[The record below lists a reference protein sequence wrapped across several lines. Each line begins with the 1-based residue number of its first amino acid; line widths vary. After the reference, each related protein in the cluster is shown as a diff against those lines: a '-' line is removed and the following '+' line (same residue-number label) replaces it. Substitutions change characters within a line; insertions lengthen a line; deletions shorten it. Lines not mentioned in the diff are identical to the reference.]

1 MAWFHFCTA
10 NHNKVGRSTLSDM
23 AAWFE
28 AGLLELGHKVTFS
41 ETSVERSA
49 INLFWEYF
57 EPGMREELLG
67 AGVDFGLIA
76 TELPDGQG
84 FNWRSDPTWT
94 TRFNCFV
101 EIAPHAKFIW
111 TMIESSVQFYAQ
123 FCPTTFIEL
132 GFSER
137 LIPGGLNKAPHIDF
151 CFFGL
156 RTPYR
161 ETVVSQLEKH
171 AKVVWP
177 RGLLSPT
184 AIAELISNSRVGLNF
199 KQSDQWPIPS
209 PTRLGRLM
217 MAKRAVAA
225 EYVPVPTRQGD
236 IAGICPQTV
245 PFHEHAL
252 HILDT
257 DWREKAE
264 RVFQRYQAEMPMALI
279 LEQVLD
285 KTLNYRTGSSE
296 AKTIPIKVAPPV
308 MVGEDSTWNF
318 FRWKDEYYSL
328 RKTLGPVEVRLGG
341 QALQHIHGMENI
353 LCANSLSE
361 LYEMAEKELSRSL
374 DVQQQ

>member
-10 NHNKVGRSTLSDM
+10 NHNEVGRSTLTDM
-23 AAWFE
+23 ADWFE

-41 ETSVERSA
+41 DSCVERSA
-49 INLFWEYF
+49 INLFWEFF
-57 EPGMREELLG
+57 EPRMCEELLG
-67 AGVDFGLIA
+67 TGVEFGLIA
-76 TELPDGQG
+76 TEIPDGRG
-84 FNWRSDPTWT
+84 FNWRSDPEWT

-111 TMIESSVQFYAQ
+111 TMIESSVPYYAQ
-123 FCPTTFIEL
+123 FCPTAFIEL

-137 LIPGGLNKAPHIDF
+137 LVPGGLNKAPHIDF

-161 ETVVSQLEKH
+161 EHVVNQLEKH
-171 AKVVWP
+171 AKVIWP
-177 RGLLSPT
+177 AGLLSPT

-225 EYVPVPTRQGD
+225 EHVPVSTRQGD

-252 HILDT
+252 RILDA

-264 RVFQRYQAEMPMALI
+264 KVFQRYHAEMPMALI
-279 LEQVLD
+279 MEQALE
-285 KTLNYRTGSSE
+285 KTLNDRTGGSE
-296 AKTIPIKVAPPV
+296 AKTIPINFAPPV
-308 MVGEDSTWNF
+308 LVGEDSIWNF
-318 FRWKDEYYSL
+318 FCWGHEYFSL
-328 RKTLGPVEVRLGG
+328 RKTLGAVEVRLGG
-341 QALQHIHGMENI
+341 QALQHTHGMENI
-353 LCANSLSE
+353 LRANSLSE
-361 LYEMAEKELSRSL
+361 LYEMAKK
-374 DVQQQ
+374 V